1 MLKSVLK
8 PIGHI
13 LKLLIKTAL
22 FLLSLL
28 FILMLI
34 IGFVDNKKIP
44 TEFIV
49 FGILGI
55 CYICDTFNAWAKKPE
70 VCPVCKSGKIEL
82 DSIKEID
89 RWLGKTKVRERMA
102 SGKTR
107 ERYIQCT
114 KVKKRYTYCCQ
125 NPNCK
130 HTYTK
135 IREEEL

>member
-1 MLKSVLK
+1 MLKSILK

-55 CYICDTFNAWAKKPE
+55 CYICYTFNSWANKPE

-102 SGKTR
+102 S
-107 ERYIQCT
+107 
-114 KVKKRYTYCCQ
+114 
-125 NPNCK
+125 
-130 HTYTK
+130 
-135 IREEEL
+135 

>member
-1 MLKSVLK
+1 MLKSILK

-49 FGILGI
+49 FGITMRKQFSI
-55 CYICDTFNAWAKKPE
+55 
-70 VCPVCKSGKIEL
+70 L
-82 DSIKEID
+82 D
-89 RWLGKTKVRERMA
+89 
-102 SGKTR
+102 
-107 ERYIQCT
+107 
-114 KVKKRYTYCCQ
+114 
-125 NPNCK
+125 
-130 HTYTK
+130 
-135 IREEEL
+135 